1 MCQGYFDNLALGEYL
16 FDLPRELIPLPQ
28 SPEIVAVPEA
38 ASKKVFA
45 EPLRLLLLQ
54 FHLSDFHGVYIGIFE
69 QVWIH
74 DPHRMRLHVHARI
87 GQALDSPHELVIGVP
102 GVGHPRA

>member
-1 MCQGYFDNLALGEYL
+1 MIDVIKRVKYLVCQRYFDNLALGEYL
-16 FDLPRELIPLPQ
+16 FDLPRELTPLPQ

-38 ASKKVFA
+38 ASKQVFA

-74 DPHRMRLHVHARI
+74 DPNRMRTCSNIPMYTPWKSDR
-87 GQALDSPHELVIGVP
+87 
-102 GVGHPRA
+102 